1 MVPGPSES
9 IAHEAEEPIQARG
22 IIIIIPILFS
32 FAPSPLSE
40 FRDQARHTLDMM
52 PRCHLFF
59 SNMERGMNISFYQL
73 ATLTEFRCAR
83 TDAVFVH
90 RLGQKSHIKGL

>member
-1 MVPGPSES
+1 MAPGPSES

-22 IIIIIPILFS
+22 IIIFLFY
-32 FAPSPLSE
+32 SPLHHPLYLNSVIK
-40 FRDQARHTLDMM
+40 LDISLI
-52 PRCHLFF
+52 CHLFF
-59 SNMERGMNISFYQL
+59 SNMQRAMNISFYQL